1 MAKLKPGY
9 FLYNCLII
17 LISVIGIIFVL
28 IRNLLQ
34 HRPIA
39 PYFRPPGPEE
49 LPQLK
54 GKPVIWIQAVSVGET
69 VVAKI
74 LIDELRKLL
83 SDYGFL
89 LTTTTPTGQAMAKKI
104 LDESI
109 AITYFPFDLP
119 WLIKG
124 FFQRICP
131 AVFILVETEIWPNA
145 IRQAKLSGSKM
156 AMVNGMI
163 SDHSFK
169 GYSRIR
175 SFLKDVFSHF
185 DLFAMQSAESANR
198 IGHLGAP
205 LDRIVVT
212 GNIKFDQDYPQFTRE
227 QLDAFLVQYGW
238 SKEIPIFT
246 AASTHRGEEEII
258 LEAYLRLT
266 EREPYYLILAPRHP
280 ERVEE
285 IIALLEAK
293 QLPYVRRSQTA
304 SGVKDGVKILLLDTF
319 GELGLAYA
327 VADVVFVGGSLVNIG
342 GHNVLEAAFQ
352 AKPVMF
358 GPYMHKSRP
367 SKELLE
373 EADAGFTV
381 QDADDLVRTIREL
394 TQDRNLYRK
403 RANNARAAVLSNK
416 GAAARTA
423 TLIADLVKK
432 S

>member
-17 LISVIGIIFVL
+17 VISVIGFIFVL
-28 IRNLLQ
+28 IRNLWQ

-49 LPQLK
+49 LPQLN
-54 GKPVIWIQAVSVGET
+54 GKPVIWIQAVSVGES
-69 VVAKI
+69 VVAKV
-74 LIDELRKLL
+74 LIDELRKVLP
-83 SDYGFL
+83 DYGIL

-104 LDESI
+104 MNDSVAI
-109 AITYFPFDLP
+109 AYFPFDLP
-119 WLIKG
+119 LLMKG
-124 FFQRICP
+124 FFQRIRP

-145 IRQAKLSGSKM
+145 IHQAKLSGSKV

-169 GYSRIR
+169 GYSRLR
-175 SFLKDVFSHF
+175 SFLKEVFSQV

-198 IGHLGAP
+198 IGLLGAP
-205 LDRIVVT
+205 LERIVVT
-212 GNIKFDQDYPQFTRE
+212 GNIKFDQAYPEFTPE
-227 QLDAFLVQYGW
+227 QLDAFLLQYGW
-238 SKEIPIFT
+238 SKEIPVFT
-246 AASTHRGEEEII
+246 AASTHRGEEEVII
-258 LEAYLRLT
+258 EAFLRLT

-280 ERVEE
+280 ERTEE
-285 IIALLEAK
+285 VMAMLEAK
-293 QLPYVRRSQTA
+293 QLPFVRRSQTA
-304 SGVKDGVKILLLDTF
+304 SEGAGGARILLLDTF

-327 VADVVFVGGSLVNIG
+327 AADVVFVGGSLVNIG

-352 AKPVMF
+352 AKPVMY

-367 SKELLE
+367 SKQLLE
-373 EADAGFTV
+373 EVDAGFTV
-381 QDADDLVRTIREL
+381 QDADELVRTIQEL
-394 TQDRNLYRK
+394 TRDRNVYRK

-416 GAAARTA
+416 GAAVRTA
-423 TLIADLVKK
+423 TLIADLVKE